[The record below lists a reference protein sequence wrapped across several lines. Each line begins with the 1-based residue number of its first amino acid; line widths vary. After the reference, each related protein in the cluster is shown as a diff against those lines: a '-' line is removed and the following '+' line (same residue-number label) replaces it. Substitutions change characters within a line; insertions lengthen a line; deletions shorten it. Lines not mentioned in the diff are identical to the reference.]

1 MYSAIRYRH
10 YGRNWEYPHNNP
22 FRCTLV
28 RRIREI
34 TPNSGPA
41 HGLSRI
47 NVILGDIGIVDRNTV
62 GIGRHVRE
70 IVVIRSQARKTVF
83 TGGVWEVGDACR
95 GLFFKGIYKYIDVFI
110 QVPNE

>member
-1 MYSAIRYRH
+1 M
-10 YGRNWEYPHNNP
+10 
-22 FRCTLV
+22 
-28 RRIREI
+28 
-34 TPNSGPA
+34 
-41 HGLSRI
+41 
-47 NVILGDIGIVDRNTV
+47 

-110 QVPNE
+110 KVENE